1 MEYKD
6 DERPSLNGH
15 GTGQLE
21 SPQHTAVPA
30 TLLPAVLSRLGLGD
44 RPMAGGDQA
53 VAALRDEKSHVR
65 VAAVRSLGEPTKTP
79 SFPFLVSALPHP
91 ACGLPAAPLP

>member
-21 SPQHTAVPA
+21 SPQHTAVSA
-30 TLLPAVLSRLGLGD
+30 TLLPTILSHLGLGD
-44 RPMAGGDQA
+44 RLMAKGDQA
-53 VAALRDEKSHVR
+53 VTALQNKKSHVR
-65 VAAVRSLGEPTKTP
+65 VTAVRSLRARREDSSLQFLMSTLHDPTWEIQTTT
-79 SFPFLVSALPHP
+79 V
-91 ACGLPAAPLP
+91 